1 MFKVVV
7 SDLDGTLLN
16 KQHQI
21 SSRTRD
27 TLHRL
32 VEQGVKFVVATG
44 RHHVDVRSFRDA
56 LGMDIYLI
64 TSNGAVV
71 HDKQDQLVFN
81 QPLPAEIAA
90 ELIAL
95 ERDPSIHLNVY
106 QGDDW
111 VVEEELPWLLSFH
124 DESGF
129 TYRLVDDLTKEPKE
143 KINKVFYIGDH
154 EKLLKI
160 ETHLNQRYGDQLNV
174 TFSLP
179 DCLEVM
185 HAGVHKGNAVRAV
198 LEQNGFDM
206 SEAIA
211 FGDGMN
217 DFEMLTMV
225 GRGIVMGNAHDR
237 LKMALPEYEQ
247 TLTSDEDGVAVYL
260 EKLFELESVSAA

>member
-21 SSRTRD
+21 SPRTRD

-32 VEQGVKFVVATG
+32 VDQGIKFVVATG
-44 RHHVDVRSFRDA
+44 RHHVDVRSIRDA
-56 LGMDIYLI
+56 LGLDIYLI

-71 HDKQDQLVFN
+71 HDKQDRLIFN
-81 QPLPAEIAA
+81 QTLPSTVAA

-95 ERDPSIHLNVY
+95 ERGPDIHLNVY
-106 QGDDW
+106 YGDEW
-111 VVEEELPWLLSFH
+111 LVEEEMPKMLQFH
-124 DESGF
+124 EESGF
-129 TYRLVDDLTKEPKE
+129 AYRLVDFSTHPTD
-143 KINKVFYIGDH
+143 KINKVFYIGEH
-154 EKLLKI
+154 EQLLQI
-160 ETHLNQRYGDQLNV
+160 EAKLNQHYGDRLNV

-198 LEQNGFDM
+198 LEQNGLEM
-206 SEAIA
+206 SQAIA

-217 DFEMLTMV
+217 DFEMLSMV
-225 GRGIVMGNAHDR
+225 GRGVVMGNAHDR
-237 LKMALPEYEQ
+237 LKLALPDHEQ
-247 TLTSDEDGVAVYL
+247 TLTADEDGVAVYL
-260 EKLFELESVSAA
+260 EQLFALSTVGTA

>member
-21 SSRTRD
+21 SSRTRE
-27 TLHRL
+27 TVRRL

-56 LGMDIYLI
+56 LGLDIYLI

-71 HDKQDQLVFN
+71 HDKQGKLVFN
-81 QPLPAEIAA
+81 QPLPTDIAA
-90 ELIAL
+90 ELVAL

-111 VVEEELPWLLSFH
+111 VVEEELPWLLQFH

-129 TYRLVDDLTKEPKE
+129 TYRLVDDLKQESME
-143 KINKVFYIGDH
+143 QINKVFYIGEH

-160 ETHLNQRYGDQLNV
+160 EAHLNQRYGDQLNV

-198 LEQNGFDM
+198 LEQHGLEM
-206 SEAIA
+206 SQAVA

-217 DFEMLTMV
+217 DFEMLSMV
-225 GRGIVMGNAHDR
+225 GRGVVMGNAHDR
-237 LKMALPEYEQ
+237 LKLALASHEQ
-247 TLTSDEDGVAVYL
+247 TLSSDEDGVAVYL
-260 EKLFELESVSAA
+260 EQLFALQGVDVA

>member
-21 SSRTRD
+21 SARTRE
-27 TLHRL
+27 TVRRL
-32 VEQGVKFVVATG
+32 VEQGIKFVVATG

-56 LGMDIYLI
+56 LDLDIYLI

-71 HDKQDQLVFN
+71 HDKQGNLVFN

-95 ERDPSIHLNVY
+95 ERDPAIHLNVY
-106 QGDDW
+106 QGDEW
-111 VVEEELPWLLSFH
+111 IVEEEQPWLLQFH

-129 TYRLVDDLTKEPKE
+129 TYRLVDDLKQEPME

-154 EKLLKI
+154 DKLVHI
-160 ETHLNQRYGDQLNV
+160 EAELNQRYGDALNV

-185 HAGVHKGNAVRAV
+185 HADVNKGNAVRAV
-198 LEQNGFDM
+198 LAQHNLEM
-206 SEAIA
+206 SEAVA

-237 LKMALPEYEQ
+237 LKMALPAYEQ

-260 EKLFELESVSAA
+260 ETLFEMGKINAA

>member
-21 SSRTRD
+21 SPRTQA
-27 TLHRL
+27 TLHKL
-32 VEQGVKFVVATG
+32 EQQGIKFIVATG
-44 RHHVDVRSFRDA
+44 RHHIDVRTFRDA
-56 LGMDIYLI
+56 LGMDIDLI

-71 HDKQDQLVFN
+71 HDKQDSLVFN
-81 QPLPAEIAA
+81 QPLSDQIAA
-90 ELIAL
+90 QLIAL

-111 VVEEELPWLLSFH
+111 VVEQELPWLLDFH
-124 DESGF
+124 NESGF
-129 TYRLVDDLTKEPKE
+129 TYRLVDDLTTLPTSG
-143 KINKVFYIGDH
+143 ISKVFYIGEHD
-154 EKLLKI
+154 KLLPI
-160 ETHLNQRYGDQLNV
+160 EATLNQRYGNDINV

-185 HAGVHKGNAVRAV
+185 HAKVHKGHAVQAV
-198 LEQNGFDM
+198 LAQHGLSMDD
-206 SEAIA
+206 AIA

-217 DFEMLTMV
+217 DIQMLTMA

-237 LKMALPEYEQ
+237 LKHALPAHEQ
-247 TLTSDEDGVAVYL
+247 TLSNDEDGVAVYL
-260 EKLFELESVSAA
+260 ERLFSL

>member
-21 SSRTRD
+21 SPRTRD

-32 VEQGVKFVVATG
+32 VEQGIKFVVATG
-44 RHHVDVRSFRDA
+44 RHHVDVRSIRDT
-56 LGMDIYLI
+56 LGLDIYLI

-71 HDKQDQLVFN
+71 HDKQDQLIFN
-81 QPLPAEIAA
+81 QALPAAVAA

-95 ERDPSIHLNVY
+95 DRDPSIHLNVY
-106 QGDDW
+106 YGDEW
-111 VVEEELPWLLSFH
+111 LVEEELPWLLQFH

-129 TYRLVDDLTKEPKE
+129 TYRLTDLATHPMDKV
-143 KINKVFYIGDH
+143 NKVFYIGEH
-154 EKLLKI
+154 EKLLQI
-160 ETHLNQRYGDQLNV
+160 EAHLNQHYGDRLNV

-198 LEQNGFDM
+198 LAQHGLDM
-206 SEAIA
+206 SQAVA

-217 DFEMLTMV
+217 DFEMLDMV
-225 GRGIVMGNAHDR
+225 GRGVVMGNAHNR
-237 LKMALPEYEQ
+237 LKLALPAHDQ
-247 TLTSDEDGVAVYL
+247 TLSSDEDGVAVYL
-260 EKLFELESVSAA
+260 EQLFALSTAGAA

>member
-1 MFKVVV
+1 MYKVVV

-21 SSRTRD
+21 SPRTRD

-44 RHHVDVRSFRDA
+44 RHHVDVRSIRDA
-56 LGMDIYLI
+56 LGLDIYLI

-71 HDKQDQLVFN
+71 HDKQDQLVYN
-81 QPLPAEIAA
+81 QALPENVAA

-106 QGDDW
+106 YGDEW
-111 VVEEELPWLLSFH
+111 LVEEELPWLLQFH
-124 DESGF
+124 HDSGF
-129 TYRLVDDLTKEPKE
+129 TYRLADLANHPMDR
-143 KINKVFYIGDH
+143 INKVFYIGDH

-160 ETHLNQRYGDQLNV
+160 EAHLNQQYGDRVNV

-198 LEQNGFDM
+198 LEQHGLEM
-206 SEAIA
+206 SQAVA

-217 DFEMLTMV
+217 DFEMLSMV
-225 GRGIVMGNAHDR
+225 GRGVVMGNAHDR
-237 LKMALPEYEQ
+237 LKLALTGHEQ
-247 TLTSDEDGVAVYL
+247 TLSSDEDGVAVYL
-260 EKLFELESVSAA
+260 EQLFALGKITAA

>member
-21 SSRTRD
+21 SPRTRA

-32 VEQGVKFVVATG
+32 AQQGIKFVVATG

-95 ERDPSIHLNVY
+95 ERDPAIHLNVY
-106 QGDDW
+106 QGDEW
-111 VVEEELPWLLSFH
+111 LVEEELPWLLQFH

-129 TYRLVDDLTKEPKE
+129 TYRLVDDLSKEPKE
-143 KINKVFYIGDH
+143 QINKVFYIGDH
-154 EKLLKI
+154 DKLVQI
-160 ETHLNQRYGDQLNV
+160 ERHLNQRYGDQINV

-185 HAGVHKGNAVRAV
+185 HAEVHKGHAVRAV
-198 LEQNGFDM
+198 LAQHGFEM
-206 SEAIA
+206 SQAIA

-217 DFEMLTMV
+217 DLEMLSMV
-225 GRGIVMGNAHDR
+225 GLGVVMGNAHDR
-237 LKMALPEYEQ
+237 LKLALPDHER

-260 EKLFELESVSAA
+260 EQLFSLDVDH

>member
-1 MFKVVV
+1 M
-7 SDLDGTLLN
+7 L
-16 KQHQI
+16 Q
-21 SSRTRD
+21 
-27 TLHRL
+27 
-32 VEQGVKFVVATG
+32 
-44 RHHVDVRSFRDA
+44 
-56 LGMDIYLI
+56 
-64 TSNGAVV
+64 
-71 HDKQDQLVFN
+71 
-81 QPLPAEIAA
+81 
-90 ELIAL
+90 
-95 ERDPSIHLNVY
+95 
-106 QGDDW
+106 
-111 VVEEELPWLLSFH
+111 FH

-129 TYRLVDDLTKEPKE
+129 TYRLVDDLKQEPKE

-160 ETHLNQRYGDQLNV
+160 EAHLNQRYGDQLNV

-237 LKMALPEYEQ
+237 LKVALPEYEQ